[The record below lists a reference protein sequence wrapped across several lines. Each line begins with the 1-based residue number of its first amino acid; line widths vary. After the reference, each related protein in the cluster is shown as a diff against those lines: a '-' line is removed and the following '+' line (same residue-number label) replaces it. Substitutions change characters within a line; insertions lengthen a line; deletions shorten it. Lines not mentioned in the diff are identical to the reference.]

1 MLIDIN
7 HNSFFKRNKSK
18 DKTPVLKKEKIKSGR
33 PPRHPLHEQR
43 PHYYRST
50 IGQRSNLSDSLRPL
64 NTPNCSQLDV
74 TLTKRKC
81 HSTAVPKYRKR
92 SKSECRT
99 KPNISS
105 TPIWMERNTSEQW
118 KAHLSSCES
127 LSIDTDIQ
135 NKDAWEQ
142 LRIFQER
149 YLEGERNLQ
158 HAKVV
163 DTEQEWNGDEN
174 EFTPNQSM
182 YAQMG
187 QKRNEMGKF
196 HQSIPTLFPEKAY
209 SPMKSSRIPEKVSS
223 HTKSYD
229 EVCSNETV
237 KVTEDDEYNEKVCN
251 SQKVFNDY
259 NLNYNDDCALAY
271 NKVEEEE
278 IMSIPN
284 QKRSKQHQ
292 KSESGARK
300 SNNIPHLVF
309 PDPPD
314 ASKTPTSITNSGS
327 SSFSEGNKPKFN
339 AHPFNNNSNNNRI
352 SISDQN
358 NPYIIGNT
366 ENRGRSRSNAARNKR
381 YYSNNRIS
389 QLSQKR
395 RMKGDSFAG
404 GASSHDSMPILQDSM
419 AIVQKIH
426 NQSLRQQNHF
436 HNAISNKTEAV
447 NNVNERKHDTSNI
460 YHRSHSQPPRYVLQR
475 KITIF

>member
-1 MLIDIN
+1 M
-7 HNSFFKRNKSK
+7 
-18 DKTPVLKKEKIKSGR
+18 KKENKRSRK

-64 NTPNCSQLDV
+64 NTPNCSNLDV
-74 TLTKRKC
+74 SLTKRKC
-81 HSTAVPKYRKR
+81 HSTAVPKCRKR

-118 KAHLSSCES
+118 KARLSSCES
-127 LSIDTDIQ
+127 LSIDTDIK

-158 HAKVV
+158 RTEVV
-163 DTEQEWNGDEN
+163 DTEQEWNGDEK
-174 EFTPNQSM
+174 EVTSNQSM

-187 QKRNEMGKF
+187 QKRNEMAKF
-196 HQSIPTLFPEKAY
+196 HQSIPNLFQEKVY
-209 SPMKSSRIPEKVSS
+209 SPQKRSRISENSSS
-223 HTKSYD
+223 HTKLYRKG
-229 EVCSNETV
+229 CSNETV
-237 KVTEDDEYNEKVCN
+237 KVTEDDEHSPKVCN
-251 SQKVFNDY
+251 NQLISNNCD
-259 NLNYNDDCALAY
+259 LNYNDDCALAY
-271 NKVEEEE
+271 SKVEEEE
-278 IMSIPN
+278 IKPIPN

-292 KSESGARK
+292 KSESGPRK
-300 SNNIPHLVF
+300 SINSPHLVF

-314 ASKTPTSITNSGS
+314 VSKTPTPLSNSGS

-339 AHPFNNNSNNNRI
+339 APPFNANSNNYRI

-366 ENRGRSRSNAARNKR
+366 ENRGRSRSNAARTKR
-381 YYSNNRIS
+381 HYSNNRIS

-395 RMKGDSFAG
+395 RMKGDSFVG
-404 GASSHDSMPILQDSM
+404 GASSHESMPILQDSLP
-419 AIVQKIH
+419 IVQKIH
-426 NQSLRQQNHF
+426 HQSLKQQNHF
-436 HNAISNKTEAV
+436 PNAISNITEA
-447 NNVNERKHDTSNI
+447 VNERKHDTSNI
-460 YHRSHSQPPRYVLQR
+460 YHRSHSQPPRYVLER
-475 KITIF
+475 KIIIFYEISMNHLINILFSSSLSK